1 MSIGII
7 IFVISVV
14 ISIIKAVI
22 DNSDKERDPLSRKSK
37 LKMMMASSAKSR
49 KACGR

>member
-22 DNSDKERDPLSRKSK
+22 DNSDKERDL
-37 LKMMMASSAKSR
+37 
-49 KACGR
+49 